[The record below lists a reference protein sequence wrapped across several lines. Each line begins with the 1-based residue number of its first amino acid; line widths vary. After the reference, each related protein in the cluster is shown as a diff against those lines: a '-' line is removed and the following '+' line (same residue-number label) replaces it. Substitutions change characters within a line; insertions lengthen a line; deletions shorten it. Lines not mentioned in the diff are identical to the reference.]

1 MAALTLKHARM
12 EFKTTNEV
20 KSLLSRAAA
29 LAGVDVTSFVIN
41 TAADRARAV
50 LAEHSVLKLNAQE
63 NARFLSLLENP
74 QQPSKALID
83 LMNMPELPTH

>member
-1 MAALTLKHARM
+1 MTALALKHARM
-12 EFKTTNEV
+12 EFKTTDEV
-20 KSLLSRAAA
+20 KNLLSRAAA

-63 NARFLSLLENP
+63 NARFLSLLDNP
-74 QQPSKALID
+74 PQPSMALVD